1 MEPRS
6 LTLPWRNDICFVG
19 EGASTG
25 MHTSLLLRLFPNQKQ
40 HPFLHSWQKDKLQG
54 LVSFV
59 TTWTKQSYRYLGWQ
73 DRQAE
78 KNR

>member
-1 MEPRS
+1 
-6 LTLPWRNDICFVG
+6 
-19 EGASTG
+19 